1 MSIENTRKSIVS
13 IAKIYLGYR
22 EGNNNYNQFGDWYGL
37 QNQPWC
43 AIFVS
48 FCAAKAG
55 VSQDVIK
62 KFASCSVG
70 WNWFATRGNTRNP
83 SYVPQQ
89 GDIIFFD
96 WEPEK
101 GDGMD
106 HVGIVDR
113 VSDGTVYT
121 VEGNHSDQV
130 NQYSYPLNSNEIYGY
145 VVPDYTG
152 NEVMDE
158 TIGGGSVTSPSSSYP
173 TIARGS
179 AGEYVREAQNILIDK
194 GYLLGIYGVDG
205 IFGTETEQVVKSFQA
220 DNNLT
225 ADGIIGPNTWAKLN
239 NSSTSISSSYPGS
252 VIGMG
257 DRGENVVKIQ
267 NELIRR
273 GYDVPGGADGQFG
286 SGCKS
291 AVIQFQ
297 QDRGLS
303 ADGIV
308 GKQTWDALFP
318 QSGII
323 SSYPGFIIDMGAI
336 GVEVEAIQRRLI
348 SLNYSVPGGVDG
360 QFGSGCRNAI
370 RQFQADHGLEVDGSV
385 GKATWDALFPHIQV
399 GNPYPGYLIAFGMSD
414 NNVLLIQRKLSDLK
428 YPVGKIDGIFG
439 SSTKSAVI
447 NFQILNG
454 LAGDGI
460 VGEMTWNKLFD
471 GPIENPTTTTNTL
484 KEKNQPVFRMIE
496 KLYSYAAEYYI
507 IKHHHSANNLDKNL
521 LVLQYLRY
529 GNYPKNSDLDEIAWS
544 TVTEALDTDFVE
556 FINSKNDE
564 NINRNLRIYL
574 KGDKS
579 ISLPHLAVTL
589 ETNVVKNF
597 NDSQVNGAFSDLAGW
612 AGDLITFAR
621 DLTNER
627 GNAVMGYG
635 VPMIQDLMFSDNYSF
650 PLEDLY
656 QDIDAVNL
664 STYLHVFDIGSI
676 FRIYYDLDRTRMA
689 ERRFSLFLTSRITNG
704 LLLNEISSAT
714 TSKEKLRLLA
724 RKYLVREF
732 NSINSSLALAFSVF
746 FKASFDN
753 SIFAPNVAEAFAN
766 NIVSFAYKEA

>member
-308 GKQTWDALFP
+308 GKQ
-318 QSGII
+318 
-323 SSYPGFIIDMGAI
+323 
-336 GVEVEAIQRRLI
+336 
-348 SLNYSVPGGVDG
+348 
-360 QFGSGCRNAI
+360 
-370 RQFQADHGLEVDGSV
+370 
-385 GKATWDALFPHIQV
+385 TWDALFPHIQV